1 LKGLEQPALA
11 DVRPDRRIA
20 MSDNVAASLSVSI
33 GELPPVHVA
42 YIDYKV
48 NVEQGDLHDES

>member
-1 LKGLEQPALA
+1 
-11 DVRPDRRIA
+11 